1 MPESLQS
8 AEVYDRV
15 TVGEDR
21 SKNRGCYGNADAA
34 EFGESKDGFT
44 RTSGRGD
51 CLLESLSD
59 LLWKVFIDVVDHPR
73 RLPVDNLLEVP
84 SRKIAPKYF
93 PTGIEDRGLRV
104 P

>member
-1 MPESLQS
+1 
-8 AEVYDRV
+8 
-15 TVGEDR
+15 
-21 SKNRGCYGNADAA
+21 
-34 EFGESKDGFT
+34 
-44 RTSGRGD
+44 
-51 CLLESLSD
+51 
-59 LLWKVFIDVVDHPR
+59 VVDHPR